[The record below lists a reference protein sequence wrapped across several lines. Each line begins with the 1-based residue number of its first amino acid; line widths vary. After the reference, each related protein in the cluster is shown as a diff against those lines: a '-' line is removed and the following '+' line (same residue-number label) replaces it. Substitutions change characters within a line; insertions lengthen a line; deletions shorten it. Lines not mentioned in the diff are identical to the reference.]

1 MRAYFIPL
9 LHTPGSVKG
18 IRMKPK
24 NLNIQRKHTEV
35 NNGISGSNIWQ
46 LGKPRSV
53 VESAKLNFV
62 LLVAFLYK
70 TPGSRFNG
78 ETQKRN
84 V

>member
-35 NNGISGSNIWQ
+35 NNGISGSNI
-46 LGKPRSV
+46 
-53 VESAKLNFV
+53 
-62 LLVAFLYK
+62 
-70 TPGSRFNG
+70 
-78 ETQKRN
+78 
-84 V
+84 